1 MRLILVILACVVCPG
16 WSEAQVAL
24 PRHDAVISIG
34 WAGSE
39 VGLTDYDR
47 WRASLFL
54 GGSTGHYWTD
64 HLKTE
69 IEAGW
74 HNAADSE
81 TYEELVIGSL
91 RTSARSTYRIGEV
104 RLAVGQVYQFGR
116 NSWVHP
122 YVGAGADVIRRS
134 VALDRPAQ
142 TGFAYTTQP
151 GQTSRDVAIPA
162 LRTDTTSTL
171 VRPFIKTGAKMYAS
185 ERLFVLTDLKVGF
198 APDLDHVLWKIGV
211 GVDF

>member
-1 MRLILVILACVVCPG
+1 MRLFIIILACVVFPA

-54 GGSTGHYWTD
+54 GVSGGHYWTE

-69 IEAGW
+69 VEAGW
-74 HNAADSE
+74 HNPADSE

-104 RLAVGQVYQFGR
+104 RLAVGQVYQFGS

-122 YVGAGADVIRRS
+122 YVGAGTDVIRRS

-142 TGFAYTTQP
+142 TGFAYNAQP
-151 GQTSRDVAIPA
+151 GQTSRRVAIPA

-171 VRPFIKTGAKMYAS
+171 
-185 ERLFVLTDLKVGF
+185 DLPAIF
-198 APDLDHVLWKIGV
+198 RTS
-211 GVDF
+211 